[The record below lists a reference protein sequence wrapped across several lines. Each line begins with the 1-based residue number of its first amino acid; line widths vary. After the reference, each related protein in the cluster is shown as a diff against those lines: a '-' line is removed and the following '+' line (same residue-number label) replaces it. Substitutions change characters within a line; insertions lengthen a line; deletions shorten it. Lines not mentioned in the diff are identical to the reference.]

1 MRSPGAGLPR
11 LDCEPALAL
20 LLRDNGGTD
29 PPFAAKR
36 MRTIERPA
44 IPVERQRLSDNI
56 YAHLLGEIVDGRF
69 RVGDRLPPE
78 NRLAQQFGVSR
89 PVLRE
94 ALRRLQGDGVVV
106 SRQGA
111 GNYVERSPSKRVT
124 ALTSN
129 VTLHDVL
136 ESFELRLSL
145 EVLSAR
151 LAARNHNAAQ
161 LREIERVVA
170 LMRTRMSQEQSP
182 QEADY
187 QFHRAIAAA
196 SGNSLLVQ
204 TLDFLAER
212 LHGATNVT
220 LSVTPRSPALRHS
233 LVLDEHD
240 RIVHAIRVRDADS
253 AAIAMSFHLDQSRQ
267 RLLDGKLDL

>member
-1 MRSPGAGLPR
+1 
-11 LDCEPALAL
+11 
-20 LLRDNGGTD
+20 
-29 PPFAAKR
+29 
-36 MRTIERPA
+36 MRTIELPA
-44 IPVERQRLSDNI
+44 VPVERQRLSDNI
-56 YAHLLGEIVDGRF
+56 YTHLLGEIMDGRF
-69 RVGDRLPPE
+69 RVGERLPPE
-78 NRLAQQFGVSR
+78 NQLAQQFGVSR

-94 ALRRLQGDGVVV
+94 ALRRLQSDGVMV

-111 GNYVERSPSKRVT
+111 GNYVQRTPSKRVA

-129 VTLHDVL
+129 VTLHDIL

-151 LAARNHNAAQ
+151 LAARNHTAAQ
-161 LREIERVVA
+161 MQEIERVVM
-170 LMRTRMSQEQSP
+170 LMRTRMSRQKSP

-187 QFHRAIAAA
+187 EFHRAIAAA

-212 LHGATNVT
+212 LHGGMNVT

-233 LVLDEHD
+233 RVLDEHD
-240 RIVHAIRVRDADS
+240 AIVHAIRMRDSDS
-253 AAIAMSFHLDQSRQ
+253 AAIAMSYHLDQARH